1 MSVEGDVPSSR
12 STFALKLV
20 TVAAVGLAAGA
31 ALVGLR
37 GFKAPTWAVM
47 SAPAP
52 GGGRVAFV
60 RGSACDD
67 CYCETLWVGSS
78 RDSATQVSA
87 LGAGAERCDEIAWSP
102 DGARVAFLIDGYQL
116 RMYDA
121 ATGTPAG
128 QFSLVTADSHP
139 TSRIARGVTFSD
151 TGPAMTFD
159 DCPRGKSGCRAG
171 LVAVPQ

>member
-1 MSVEGDVPSSR
+1 MSVERVVPSSS

-31 ALVGLR
+31 GLVGLR
-37 GFKAPTWAVM
+37 GSKVPTWEVM

-60 RGSACDD
+60 RGSTCDD
-67 CYCETLWVGSS
+67 SYCETLWVGSS

-102 DGARVAFLIDGYQL
+102 DGARVAFLVDGHQL

-121 ATGTPAG
+121 ASGTPAG
-128 QFSLVTADSHP
+128 QFSLVTADAHP
-139 TSRIARGVTFSD
+139 TSRIARGVTFSE
-151 TGPAMTFD
+151 TGRAVTFD
-159 DCPRGKSGCRAG
+159 DCPRGKSGCRSG
-171 LVAVPQ
+171 LMAVPQ